1 MGVFSFTLLAK
12 DGSARRGEI
21 VTGTGKVIQTPAF
34 MPVGTQGTVKTLS
47 PEDVKAAGAEIILSN
62 TYHLY
67 LRPGHK
73 LIETL
78 GGLQKF
84 MNWPGPIL
92 TDSGGFQVFSLKGLT
107 KITEEGVRFQSH
119 LDGSSHMFTPE
130 LAIEIQEA
138 LGSDIM
144 MCFDEVSPYPSTEE
158 HLKQAMERTTRWEE
172 RCKKA
177 RTKPHLALFG
187 ITQGGTDRILRE
199 ESARQIVRIG
209 FDGYAIGGL
218 SVGESAALM
227 LEMTE
232 VTAACLPEEKPRYLM
247 GVGTPQDIVQAVA
260 RGVDMFD
267 CVMPTRNARNGTL
280 FTSLGKLNIRNAAYR
295 EDSRPVDPSCPC
307 EACRNYSRAY
317 IRHLFQSNEML
328 GLRLNSLHNIT
339 FYQTMMRNIREAVVK
354 GRYDEYMESFLRDTG
369 GVEEG
374 SEPH

>member
-1 MGVFSFTLLAK
+1 MFSFKLLARDK
-12 DGSARRGEI
+12 GARRGEI
-21 VTGTGKVIQTPAF
+21 VTGTGKAIQTPAF

-47 PEDVKAAGAEIILSN
+47 PGDLKAAGAEIILSN

-78 GGLQKF
+78 GGLHTF

-130 LAIEIQEA
+130 LAVEIQEA

-144 MCFDEVSPYPSTEE
+144 MCFDEISPYPATAE
-158 HLKQAMERTTRWEE
+158 HLKEAMERTTRWEE

-177 RTKPHLALFG
+177 RAKPQLALFG
-187 ITQGGTDRILRE
+187 ITQGGTDQKLRE
-199 ESARQIVRIG
+199 ESARQIVQVG

-227 LEMTE
+227 LEMTG
-232 VTAACLPEEKPRYLM
+232 VTTSCLPEEKPRYLM
-247 GVGTPQDIVQAVA
+247 GVGAPQDIVQAVA
-260 RGVDMFD
+260 HGVDMFD

-280 FTSLGKLNIRNAAYR
+280 FTSLGKLNIRNAAYK
-295 EDSRPVDPSCPC
+295 EDPRPLDPACVC

-317 IRHLFQSNEML
+317 LRHLFQSNEML

-339 FYQTMMRNIREAVVK
+339 FYQTMMRNIRDAVTR
-354 GRYDEYMESFLRDTG
+354 GRYAEFMEKFLRDTG

-374 SEPH
+374 SEPAL

>member
-1 MGVFSFTLLAK
+1 MFSFKLLAK
-12 DGSARRGEI
+12 DGRARRGEI
-21 VTGTGKVIQTPAF
+21 VTGTGKAIQTPAF

-47 PEDVKAAGAEIILSN
+47 PEDLKAAGAEIILSN

-130 LAIEIQEA
+130 LAIAIQEA

-144 MCFDEVSPYPSTEE
+144 MCFDEVSPYPSTQE

-172 RCKKA
+172 RCKNA
-177 RTKPHLALFG
+177 RTKPQLALFG
-187 ITQGGTDRILRE
+187 ITQGGTDRKLRE

-227 LEMTE
+227 LEMTD
-232 VTAACLPEEKPRYLM
+232 VTASCLPEDKPRYLM
-247 GVGTPQDIVQAVA
+247 GVGTPQDIVQAVGH
-260 RGVDMFD
+260 GVDMFD

-280 FTSLGKLNIRNAAYR
+280 FTSKGKLNIRNAAYK
-295 EDSRPVDPSCPC
+295 EDPRPLDPSCPC
-307 EACRNYSRAY
+307 DACRNYSRAY
-317 IRHLFQSNEML
+317 LRHLFQSNEML

-339 FYQTMMRNIREAVVK
+339 FYQAMMRNIREAVTQ
-354 GRYDEYMESFLRDTG
+354 GCYEEFMEKFLRDAG

-374 SEPH
+374 SEPA